1 MKLLAP
7 NDMAGTELCHGPT
20 GMHVAHILL
29 LHPCLLG
36 PLTLLMISH
45 TTTPSQKY
53 YRPDLT
59 YGRGGAA
66 KSYSK
71 QRISPFFYVVSI
83 ESNIKTSSERQFNSL

>member
-1 MKLLAP
+1 MTWLAQSSATG
-7 NDMAGTELCHGPT
+7 NENARGT
-20 GMHVAHILL
+20 
-29 LHPCLLG
+29 HPASAPMPACPFDSLSDFTYLI
-36 PLTLLMISH
+36 TS
-45 TTTPSQKY
+45 PSQKY

-59 YGRGGAA
+59 YGRGETA